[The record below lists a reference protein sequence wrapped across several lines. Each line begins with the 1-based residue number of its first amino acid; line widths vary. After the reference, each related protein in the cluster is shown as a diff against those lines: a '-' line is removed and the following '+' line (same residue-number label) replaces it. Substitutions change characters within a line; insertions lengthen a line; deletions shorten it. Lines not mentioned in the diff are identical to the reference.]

1 MMAVGRNGHDEKKEN
16 GAFAQQ
22 GKIRFGITLGAH
34 GKNLAFLPI
43 IGLDK
48 WARFGFHLSG

>member
-1 MMAVGRNGHDEKKEN
+1 MMAVGRNGHDEKKGN
-16 GAFAQQ
+16 DAFAQQ
-22 GKIRFGITLGAH
+22 GKIRFDITLGAH